1 MSAPAD
7 PASPAFGGAD
17 LTNCEREPIH
27 LAGAVQPHGAL
38 LVLRESDLAV
48 VQASRNAAALLGC
61 VHERLQGRALSVL
74 GGDLAERV
82 AHLRATAELAEPVA
96 LQCSVVDAA
105 QSRRSFEGAL
115 HRHPGGGLVLE
126 IEPCDRA
133 APGIP
138 TPVELGPSQLSA
150 ALSSAVQRFSA
161 APTVGLLVDAV
172 VQVFRELT
180 GYDRVM
186 VYKFDPDGHGQVIAE
201 ARHPRLESLLG
212 HHYPATDIPQRARE
226 LYLRNRVRM
235 LVNVD
240 DTQSALEPALL
251 PETQAPLDM
260 SLCGLRSMSPI
271 HLQYLRNMGVTAT
284 LTASL
289 VHEGRLWGLV
299 AAHHYAPRYLR
310 YALRAAS
317 DLLAEVASTR
327 IAAIENYAHAQVA
340 LMVRRLELRLVEA
353 TSTEGDWR
361 QALFRNPRTLLQPLE
376 ATGAA
381 LFHDGEL
388 LTSGEVP
395 STPELRALGEWVRA
409 QPRGDAPFACASVG
423 QVNPALASL
432 TPTAS
437 GVLAVRLSTDGADWL
452 MWLRK
457 EQLQSITWAGDPT
470 KPMVDNNPLELSPRR
485 SFAAW
490 SEVVRGTAVPWS
502 GTELALARAIGAA
515 LVDIIV
521 QVQAVRL
528 LIAEDQ
534 LAQIRATV
542 AGSREAVL
550 VADNDA
556 RLLFA
561 NATTASLL
569 GAQPALGQPVAA
581 LFVQSAL
588 LAQAFDQLRAAPQS
602 WRRELDL
609 LRAGG
614 ATPAP
619 VAVRAEIVHGRDRRA
634 LGWIVTLQ
642 DLSESRRADAARV
655 QLESS
660 LRQAA
665 RQPQR
670 EADEVI
676 SAILTHASLAAMD
689 IADARGGPPIA
700 PLLQELEASTR
711 RAAALYSQIRSF
723 NG

>member
-1 MSAPAD
+1 MAAPVNLEVPD
-7 PASPAFGGAD
+7 FGRAD
-17 LTNCEREPIH
+17 LTNCERELIH
-27 LAGAVQPHGAL
+27 LAGSVQPHGAL
-38 LVLRESDLAV
+38 LVLRETDLTV
-48 VQASRNAAALLGC
+48 VQASHNAAPLLGSEP
-61 VHERLQGRALSVL
+61 ERLLGRTLAAF
-74 GGDLAERV
+74 GGDIAERV
-82 AHLRATAELAEPVA
+82 AHLRATADLAEPVA
-96 LQCSVVDAA
+96 LQCSVTDATRT
-105 QSRRSFEGAL
+105 RRGFEGAL
-115 HRHPGGGLVLE
+115 HRHAGGGLVLE
-126 IEPCDRA
+126 LEPSDHP

-138 TPVELGPSQLSA
+138 AATELGSAPLSA
-150 ALSSAVQRFSA
+150 ALSSAVQRFGA
-161 APTVGLLVDAV
+161 APTVGLLADAV

-201 ARHPRLESLLG
+201 ARDPRLESLLG

-240 DTQSALEPALL
+240 DVQSTLEPALL
-251 PETQAPLDM
+251 PETKAPLDM

-289 VHEGRLWGLV
+289 VRDGRLWGLV

-310 YALRAAS
+310 YALRAAA

-361 QALFRNPRTLLQPLE
+361 LALFRNPRTLLQPLE

-395 STPELRALGEWVRA
+395 STPELRALADWVRA
-409 QPRGDAPFACASVG
+409 QPLSDEPFACATVG
-423 QVNPALASL
+423 QTQPSLASL

-437 GVLAVRLSTDGADWL
+437 GVLAARLSTDGADWL
-452 MWLRK
+452 MWFRK

-470 KPMVDNNPLELSPRR
+470 KPMVNNNPLELSPRR

-490 SEVVRGTAVPWS
+490 SEMVRGTAVPWS
-502 GTELALARAIGAA
+502 STELALARAIGAA

-534 LAQIRATV
+534 LAQIRASV
-542 AGSREAVL
+542 AGSREAVF
-550 VADNDA
+550 VADTGA

-569 GAQPALGQPVAA
+569 GDVPAAGRPVAD
-581 LFVQSAL
+581 LFVQSVL
-588 LAQAFDQLRAAPQS
+588 LRQAFDQLRAAPQS
-602 WRRELDL
+602 WRRDLDL
-609 LRAGG
+609 VRADG
-614 ATPAP
+614 AAPTP
-619 VAVRAEIVHGRDRRA
+619 VAVRAEIVHGRDRRP

-642 DLSESRRADAARV
+642 DLRETRRTDAARQ

-665 RQPQR
+665 HQPQR

-676 SAILTHASLAAMD
+676 SAILTNASLAAMD
-689 IADARGGPPIA
+689 IADARGGPPVA

-711 RAAALYSQIRSF
+711 RAAALYAQIRSF